1 MKAVKTIFFLSIM
14 LSGLTTSA
22 ASGYQPSEGNQD
34 EKKAS
39 VNVYYFHTNAR
50 CVTCRTIEAEAKQ
63 DIKELF
69 GEKVNFIS
77 YNLDEKAGEAKGK
90 ELGVNS
96 QVLIIVK
103 DNRKIDIT
111 NQGFMYARSNPDKFK
126 QVIEEKIKPL
136 L

>member
-1 MKAVKTIFFLSIM
+1 MKAVKIIFLITVMFSGWTTIVA
-14 LSGLTTSA
+14 GH
-22 ASGYQPSEGNQD
+22 QPSEGTQD

-50 CVTCRTIEAEAKQ
+50 CITCRTIESEAKQ
-63 DIKELF
+63 DVKELF
-69 GEKVNFIS
+69 GDKVNFIS

-96 QVLIIVK
+96 QVLLIVK

-111 NQGFMYARSNPDKFK
+111 NQGFLYARTNPEKFK